1 MAQKVTVALE
11 DDLDGGPADVTMRF
25 GFDGTEYEI
34 DFSATNAR
42 AFRAQL
48 APFVESARNP
58 DRGPARPA
66 ARTLAGRRRS
76 GKVRAWAKDH
86 GIAVSAR
93 GRIPASVIEQ
103 YQAAA
108 QGR

>member
-11 DDLDGGPADVTMRF
+11 DDLAGGRADETVRF
-25 GFDGTEYEI
+25 GLDGADYEI
-34 DFSATNAR
+34 DLSAKNAR
-42 AFRAQL
+42 AFRTSL
-48 APFVESARNP
+48 ALFVEHARKAS
-58 DRGPARPA
+58 RGPARRT
-66 ARTLAGRRRS
+66 ARTSAGRQRS
-76 GKVRAWAKDH
+76 GDLRAWAKDQ

-108 QGR
+108 RGR